1 MGTNRIAWSVVA
13 GLALAASASAH
24 SGGSFEVPGS
34 LVGVSVEV
42 AGQPATLYPAS
53 DGSGRYY
60 VEAREGC
67 QYLVRLTNRSGERL
81 GVVLTVDGLNVI
93 SGARD
98 QGRGRMYVLD
108 PWRHATVQG
117 WRTSLDEVRRFTFV
131 EEKASYA
138 ARAGKANSRMGWIEV
153 SVYREK
159 RRWVGHQLRENPAE
173 RSDDS
178 KAEAPGEPAS
188 RAGALNAPPPPWAA
202 AADAAEAE
210 SKTTGRSRARSYP
223 GTGWGSRARD
233 RVVLVD
239 FQPEHEPAERMT
251 LRYEYRQ
258 ALVALGV
265 FPAPHTRHDRLSQ
278 RDRGEGGFA
287 LPPRW

>member
-1 MGTNRIAWSVVA
+1 MGTNRIAWSFVA

-24 SGGSFEVPGS
+24 SGGSFEAPGA

-60 VEAREGC
+60 VEARKGC

-93 SGARD
+93 SGDRD
-98 QGRGRMYVLD
+98 QGHGRMYVLD

-117 WRTSLDEVRRFTFV
+117 WRTSLDKVRRFTFV
-131 EEKASYA
+131 DEEASYS
-138 ARAGKANSRMGWIEV
+138 ARAGKANSKMGWIEV

-159 RRWVGHQLRENPAE
+159 RRWAGHQLRENSAE
-173 RSDDS
+173 RSDDR
-178 KAEAPGEPAS
+178 KAEAP
-188 RAGALNAPPPPWAA
+188 NTPPSPPAA
-202 AADAAEAE
+202 AADAIEAE
-210 SKTTGRSRARSYP
+210 SPASGKRRARSYP
-223 GTGWGSRARD
+223 GTGWGARARD

-251 LRYEYRQ
+251 LRYEYRT

-265 FPAPHTRHDRLSQ
+265 LPAPHTHHDRLSQ

-287 LPPRW
+287 LPPGW